1 MLPEM
6 LPLGGSPGFLKL
18 ILLDKKRVTF
28 KGVHIVVPF
37 AYLLLSYSKLEWA
50 ENTGSHKKV
59 EQ

>member
-1 MLPEM
+1 M

-37 AYLLLSYSKLEWA
+37 AYLLLSYSKFEWA